1 MPIRPAL
8 DRRHA
13 RTPSAL
19 IVCGAAIA
27 LAGCSSDEDPAQTS
41 ASSSG
46 NGAASS
52 SSSSAS
58 SSGSG
63 AGGGSSTGGGSASGG
78 SAGAG
83 GDASGGSAGA
93 GGSGGGGGDGGGG
106 TFTVAGCYIDDFV
119 SPPLDG
125 PNYDQFTPVVGSHC
139 MGTNHQDI
147 TGVERVVF
155 VGDSV
160 TVGTPPTL
168 SADYYR
174 SKLAASLAAKF
185 GLTAPSFLWQT
196 VNFLDGVSLIQEEGD
211 FASCAKWG
219 ARTDDL
225 VADNTQLETCIPL
238 AQQSKR
244 TLVVMTMGGNDIS
257 SLTQDAIAGVPMADL
272 WTSTQG
278 FVADF
283 EAAIAWI
290 KEPGRFPNGV
300 YVVYGNMYEFTDGTG
315 DVQSCDVSALAGFDQ
330 PVPAPDELKAMVI
343 WANEQYARISVD
355 WGVDMTFMLEDF
367 CGHGFASDDPTAPC
381 YRGPNTPQW
390 FDLTCIHPNPAGHQH
405 ISDMFMAV
413 VNE

>member
-1 MPIRPAL
+1 M
-8 DRRHA
+8 A
-13 RTPSAL
+13 RPSAL
-19 IVCGAAIA
+19 LLCASIA
-27 LAGCSSDEDPAQTS
+27 LMACSSDDDPAQTS
-41 ASSSG
+41 ASSASSG
-46 NGAASS
+46 TGGDAS

-58 SSGSG
+58 SSSQ
-63 AGGGSSTGGGSASGG
+63 GGGGSTGGGGASGG
-78 SAGAG
+78 SGGAG
-83 GDASGGSAGA
+83 GDASGGAGGASGGA
-93 GGSGGGGGDGGGG
+93 GGSGGGPY
-106 TFTVAGCYIDDFV
+106 TVAGCYLDDFV

-147 TGVERVVF
+147 SGVERVVF

-196 VNFLDGVSLIQEEGD
+196 VNFLDGVSLVQQEGA

-238 AQQSKR
+238 AEQQKR

-283 EAAIAWI
+283 EAAIAWL

-300 YVVYGNMYEFTDGTG
+300 FVVYGNLYEFTDGTG

-343 WANEQYARISVD
+343 WANEQYARIAVD
-355 WGVDMTFMLEDF
+355 WGVDMAFLLEDF
-367 CGHGFASDDPTAPC
+367 CGHGFAADDPAAPC

-390 FDLTCIHPNPAGHQH
+390 FDLTCIHPNPEGHQH
-405 ISDMFMAV
+405 IADMFMAV